1 MDDPQQP
8 ADFEYTPPLEP
19 EEDESV
25 AEADPV
31 ELADLSEE
39 PQAPLVTVRRRRPT
53 LRLNLVP
60 LVFAALLVL
69 FAAVL
74 LAGGQLVIPIE
85 VALWW
90 PLAGVLFAVLWL
102 LAALVRGHPRGVI
115 GGAGLLGFAVSVLL
129 GTAYQVPPA
138 TTLAGITFI
147 ALGAGVLLR
156 ALFLRPTPIR
166 T

>member
-8 ADFEYTPPLEP
+8 VDFEYTPPTEP
-19 EEDESV
+19 EDEPI
-25 AEADPV
+25 AEAAPV
-31 ELADLSEE
+31 EEALDVSEE
-39 PQAPLVTVRRRRPT
+39 APLVTVRRRRPT
-53 LRLNLVP
+53 LRLNVIP

-74 LAGGQLVIPIE
+74 LAGGQLVIPVE

-102 LAALVRGHPRGVI
+102 LAALARGRPRGVI
-115 GGAGLLGFAVSVLL
+115 GGAGLLGFSASILL
-129 GTAYQVPPA
+129 GTAYQVPPG
-138 TTLAGITFI
+138 TTLTGITFI